1 MEGIRELGDV
11 FNQEKESER
20 KEVIKSSGSVVKPD
34 TRILPP
40 SRQGKKQVATWV
52 SPEAHQEV
60 KIAAAMRNCSIEE
73 FVRAAVNSELVAMGR
88 PPIA

>member
-1 MEGIRELGDV
+1 MEGMRELGDV

-20 KEVIKSSGSVVKPD
+20 KEVIKASGSVVKPD

-52 SPEAHQEV
+52 SPEGHQEV

-73 FVRAAVNSELVAMGR
+73 FVSAAVNSELTAMGR